1 MYKNTI
7 KVPIPNGIH
16 TRIAATVVHRA
27 VQLKNKYGIN
37 LYIKT
42 LSTKEPL
49 AVSMLA
55 LVSLK
60 IRENEAIEVSCAED
74 IPNGKMAVKKLCD
87 FITKDL
93 VKNNLD
99 ISKID
104 DIIEENTIA
113 YEQIVEN
120 IPVGIVVIDKNGR
133 ITTMNDY
140 ALKIAN
146 KSLSEVI
153 GRFIKDIIPT
163 SDLTNVLKIMKRK
176 VGETQYI
183 NNNLVISNRS
193 PIFSN
198 NTVIGALGVFQD
210 ISDLVGIKELN
221 ERFKKILEASHELIC
236 FVDDRRIISYIN
248 PAYEKHYKVKSEDI
262 VGKDLIDIS
271 PNGIRIKVFN
281 SKNTIKDM
289 VYHKDN
295 KTIVSTV
302 APIFADGKFKGVI
315 SISRTADELKDL
327 LNKLRESEEKLN
339 FYKEELN
346 RHNKISGSF
355 DSIIGYSSSLK
366 ECLIIAEKASKSTS
380 TVLIRGESGTGKELI
395 AKAIHNNSNRK
406 NEPFVRINCAAIP
419 ENLFESELF
428 GYEKGAFT
436 GALKSKPGKFTLAN
450 KGTIF
455 LDEIG
460 DMPVSMQVKL
470 LRVLQER
477 EFESVGGLT
486 THKVDVRII
495 AATNKNLEE
504 MLKTNKFRE
513 DLYYRLN
520 VINILLPPLRN
531 RKEDINLLVEH
542 FIKKLNKRLNKNIQ
556 GIGKNLLSYL
566 QEYRWPGNI
575 RELENIVERA
585 MNMCDGNI
593 IKSKDL
599 PFYIKS
605 ENSEQ
610 ESLINLKDGNLAT
623 IQEYEKEIITK
634 AMEKYKSYN
643 KTGKILG
650 LTHRTISLKCKKYGI
665 NVSDTH

>member
-281 SKNTIKDM
+281 SKI
-289 VYHKDN
+289 
-295 KTIVSTV
+295 
-302 APIFADGKFKGVI
+302 
-315 SISRTADELKDL
+315 
-327 LNKLRESEEKLN
+327 
-339 FYKEELN
+339 
-346 RHNKISGSF
+346 
-355 DSIIGYSSSLK
+355 
-366 ECLIIAEKASKSTS
+366 
-380 TVLIRGESGTGKELI
+380 
-395 AKAIHNNSNRK
+395 
-406 NEPFVRINCAAIP
+406 
-419 ENLFESELF
+419 
-428 GYEKGAFT
+428 
-436 GALKSKPGKFTLAN
+436 
-450 KGTIF
+450 
-455 LDEIG
+455 
-460 DMPVSMQVKL
+460 Q
-470 LRVLQER
+470 
-477 EFESVGGLT
+477 
-486 THKVDVRII
+486 
-495 AATNKNLEE
+495 
-504 MLKTNKFRE
+504 LKTWF
-513 DLYYRLN
+513 
-520 VINILLPPLRN
+520 
-531 RKEDINLLVEH
+531 
-542 FIKKLNKRLNKNIQ
+542 
-556 GIGKNLLSYL
+556 
-566 QEYRWPGNI
+566 
-575 RELENIVERA
+575 
-585 MNMCDGNI
+585 I
-593 IKSKDL
+593 IKI
-599 PFYIKS
+599 IK
-605 ENSEQ
+605 
-610 ESLINLKDGNLAT
+610 L
-623 IQEYEKEIITK
+623 
-634 AMEKYKSYN
+634 
-643 KTGKILG
+643 
-650 LTHRTISLKCKKYGI
+650 
-665 NVSDTH
+665 